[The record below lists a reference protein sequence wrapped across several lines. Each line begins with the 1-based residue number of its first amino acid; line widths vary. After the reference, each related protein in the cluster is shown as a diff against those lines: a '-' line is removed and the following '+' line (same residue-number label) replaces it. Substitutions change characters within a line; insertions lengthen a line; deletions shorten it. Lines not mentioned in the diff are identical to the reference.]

1 MERIHELEVS
11 LEILKAIHYKELNVD
26 SSMSIIRKG
35 MEIVDKYPSL
45 TGEERKRLLINVLT
59 RVAKGSDGVF
69 GTDDDVLPEA
79 TVKQICVLLEG
90 NLVENVIDII
100 VDASKGH
107 FDINKA
113 EVVVQQSCALVKIIT
128 GCFKNKSIQPSV
140 VVMKNQ

>member
-26 SSMSIIRKG
+26 SCMSIIRKG
-35 MEIVDKYPSL
+35 MEIVDKYPNL
-45 TGEERKRLLINVLT
+45 NGEERKRLLINVLT

-69 GTDDDVLPEA
+69 GTHDDVLPEA
-79 TVKQICVLLEG
+79 TVKQICLLLEG

-100 VDASKGH
+100 VDATKGN

-113 EVVVQQSCALVKIIT
+113 TVVVQQSCALVKIIT
-128 GCFKNKSIQPSV
+128 GCFKSKSVQPSV
-140 VVMKNQ
+140 LVMKNQ

>member
-1 MERIHELEVS
+1 
-11 LEILKAIHYKELNVD
+11 
-26 SSMSIIRKG
+26 MSIIRKG

-59 RVAKGSDGVF
+59 HVAKGSDGVF

-100 VDASKGH
+100 IDASKGN

-113 EVVVQQSCALVKIIT
+113 TVVVQQSCAFVRIIS
-128 GCFKNKSIQPSV
+128 GLCKSKSIQPSV